1 MARISLLVQIQQNIA
16 TKLGL
21 KTMSTDSF
29 KNFRAHL
36 ATQLSL
42 GCLLILFGLVG
53 VCFNWVVQ
61 IAPHQTLRSDLNL
74 EAHPGQDLQISLP
87 IVTEYPK
94 GSYTAWITGPIG
106 SYATPDTYLVTEI
119 GSRNI
124 TIPKTVVA
132 GTYNLHYEIEYKVNP
147 FTTGTISMS
156 LGNLVVKN

>member
-1 MARISLLVQIQQNIA
+1 
-16 TKLGL
+16 
-21 KTMSTDSF
+21 MSNDF
-29 KNFRAHL
+29 YKQVRQHL
-36 ATQLSL
+36 ATHVSI

-53 VCFNWVVQ
+53 VCFNWMVQ
-61 IAPHQTLRSDLNL
+61 RAPHQTLRSDLQL
-74 EAHPGQDLQISLP
+74 VASPGQDLQISLP

-94 GSYTAWITGPIG
+94 GEYKAWITGPIG